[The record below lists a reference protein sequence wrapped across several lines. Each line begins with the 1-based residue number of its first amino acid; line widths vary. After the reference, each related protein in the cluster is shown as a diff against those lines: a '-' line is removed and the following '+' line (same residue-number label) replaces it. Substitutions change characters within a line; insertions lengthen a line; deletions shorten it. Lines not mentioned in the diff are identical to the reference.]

1 MAEQLIEQK
10 LESLRRC
17 LERIRSRLPETAAQL
32 ATDPD
37 AQDIVALN
45 LTRSI
50 QICVDIASHW
60 VSEYPELPAPQTMG
74 ESFDLLSR
82 IDVINPE
89 LAANLRRSVGFRNI
103 MVHAYEEVDWD
114 IVFAICTEHLG
125 EFKEFARQIAT
136 EAGLA

>member
-17 LERIRSRLPETAAQL
+17 LSRIQDRLPETAEQL
-32 ATDPD
+32 ACDPD

-60 VSEYPELPAPQTMG
+60 VSDHPELPAPQSMG
-74 ESFDLLSR
+74 ESFDRLSR
-82 IDVINPE
+82 IDVISPE

-114 IVFAICTEHLG
+114 IVFVICTRHLD
-125 EFKEFARQIAT
+125 EFKEFARDIVAA
-136 EAGLA
+136 AGLE